1 MQSFPELY
9 NSNALHALCTL
20 TLMALPGGGGGVPAS
35 LSHQSM
41 LEHDC
46 RRSCNPPIRGRLTGP
61 PQTSVHLLTRLKEIK
76 SWKRSSLVISFVQNL
91 VGESVLVQTLYEV
104 NLFRYQGF
112 PPLLLHLF
120 KANGVFFP
128 CVFISGP
135 TFLYILHHQLPH
147 FDAPVFPLFIFIS
160 PSSPFLPSRQ
170 SVLFPALGGGKG
182 LRGSSTALCFHCQ
195 SSIHVNHIDLG
206 RFLHF
211 TGYYMLS
218 LSCVYVWN
226 GFPLELTKIPEL
238 SQKVP
243 LADEY
248 HRWGGTLGRTCDQ
261 TPSSAYGH
269 SF

>member
-1 MQSFPELY
+1 MTAGDWDQTS
-9 NSNALHALCTL
+9 
-20 TLMALPGGGGGVPAS
+20 
-35 LSHQSM
+35 
-41 LEHDC
+41 
-46 RRSCNPPIRGRLTGP
+46 NPPIRGRPTGP
-61 PQTSVHLLTRLKEIK
+61 PQTSVHLLTRPKEIK

-91 VGESVLVQTLYEV
+91 VGERVLVQTLYEV
-104 NLFRYQGF
+104 NLFRYQRFSSSIIPFIQGKWSFLPLRLYFRADISLHFASPAATLWCSRF
-112 PPLLLHLF
+112 PPVHLYLT
-120 KANGVFFP
+120 
-128 CVFISGP
+128 FISLSAFP
-135 TFLYILHHQLPH
+135 SIRLP
-147 FDAPVFPLFIFIS
+147 
-160 PSSPFLPSRQ
+160 
-170 SVLFPALGGGKG
+170 FPALGGKG

-195 SSIHVNHIDLG
+195 SSINVNHIDLG

-226 GFPLELTKIPEL
+226 AFPSELTKIPEL

-248 HRWGGTLGRTCDQ
+248 QRWGGTLGRTCDQ

>member
-1 MQSFPELY
+1 MRRFPELY
-9 NSNALHALCTL
+9 NSKALHTFCTL
-20 TLMALPGGGGGVPAS
+20 TLMASEGGRASAS

-46 RRSCNPPIRGRLTGP
+46 RRLGSNQQSSHQRTTHWTATDFCSFTDKTQRN
-61 PQTSVHLLTRLKEIK
+61 KECEKIK
-76 SWKRSSLVISFVQNL
+76 LVISFVRNL
-91 VGESVLVQTLYEV
+91 VGESVLVQSLYEV
-104 NLFRYQGF
+104 TLFRYQRFSSSIIPFIQGKWSF
-112 PPLLLHLF
+112 LPLRLYFRADISLHFASPAATLWCSRSPPVHLYLT
-120 KANGVFFP
+120 
-128 CVFISGP
+128 FISLSAFP
-135 TFLYILHHQLPH
+135 SIRLP
-147 FDAPVFPLFIFIS
+147 
-160 PSSPFLPSRQ
+160 
-170 SVLFPALGGGKG
+170 FPALGGKG

-195 SSIHVNHIDLG
+195 SSVNHIDLG

-226 GFPLELTKIPEL
+226 SFPLELTKIPEP
-238 SQKVP
+238 QKKVP

-248 HRWGGTLGRTCDQ
+248 QRWGGTLGRTCDQ